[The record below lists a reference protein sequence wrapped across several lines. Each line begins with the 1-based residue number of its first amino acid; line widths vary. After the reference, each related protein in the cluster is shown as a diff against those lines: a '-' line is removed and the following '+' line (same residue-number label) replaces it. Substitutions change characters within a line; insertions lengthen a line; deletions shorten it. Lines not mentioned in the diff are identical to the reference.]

1 MITCNSKQS
10 TLALYCFY
18 RKRHNLFDVTLTDM
32 FRIIVNTLIIKIS
45 IEEKTKGEN
54 TDNSQLWT
62 GEVMYETKGDID
74 VDT

>member
-1 MITCNSKQS
+1 M
-10 TLALYCFY
+10 
-18 RKRHNLFDVTLTDM
+18 FDVTLTDM